1 MPAKKKKANQQQ
13 LQTQRAPQRQ
23 LSPVLLFSKRART
36 WIVAA
41 CSIAIICFVMLPLG
55 LDRLSSANTQEAAAY
70 QAADAAAPTPAPEA
84 AAALPATAE
93 PEAATPAPTQEM
105 RVSEYSTL
113 REGDRYPAVLE
124 LHARLVSLGY
134 LESDEPSET
143 YNEATAS
150 AVALFQRTLNLDMT
164 GVADSQLQE
173 QLFSTDAAPYEAKLG
188 DDGAD
193 VRSMQSRLAQLGYYE
208 EKVNGY
214 FGVATEEALR
224 AFQLKNEL
232 NADGVYGMDE
242 RELIYSADARP
253 AVDPTPT
260 PAPTPKATKK
270 PAATKAPAKT
280 DAPDEPD
287 EPDEPSAPAEPDE
300 PDEPDVPVVPDEP
313 DEGGDGGSSLPVVPD
328 EPEPDEGGS
337 SGGGSGSY
345 GSGINGMIA
354 CAEDQIGKRYVLGDE
369 GPNTFDCSG
378 LVYYCLT
385 KAGVSTTRFSA
396 ASFAKVEKW
405 TLISSMDDLKRGDLL
420 FFTDDGASRVTHTGI
435 YIGGGTMIDASSS
448 NGKVVKRS
456 CTTAYWTRNFVCA
469 RRVF

>member
-1 MPAKKKKANQQQ
+1 MPSKKKRQQ
-13 LQTQRAPQRQ
+13 LQVEHAPRRQ
-23 LSPVLLFSKRART
+23 LSPVALFSRRART

-41 CSIAIICFVMLPLG
+41 CSIAIICFVLLPLG
-55 LDRLSSANTQEAAAY
+55 LDRLSSANTQQAVTY
-70 QAADAAAPTPAPEA
+70 RAADASAPTP
-84 AAALPATAE
+84 E
-93 PEAATPAPTQEM
+93 PEAAVLSATATPPEETPTAEPTPEM
-105 RVSEYSTL
+105 HISQYSTL
-113 REGDRYPAVLE
+113 REGDKYPAVAE

-143 YNEATAS
+143 YNEATAA
-150 AVALFQRTLNLDMT
+150 AVALFQRTLNLAMT
-164 GVADSQLQE
+164 GVADSALQE
-173 QLFSTDAAPYEAKLG
+173 QLFSENAAAYEAKLG

-193 VRSMQSRLAQLGYYE
+193 VRSMQSRLEELGYYT

-214 FGVATEEALR
+214 FGVATEEALK
-224 AFQLKNEL
+224 AFQTKNKL
-232 NADGVYGMDE
+232 DVTGVFGLDDHD
-242 RELIYSADARP
+242 LIYSADARP
-253 AVDPTPT
+253 AIDPTPT
-260 PAPTPKATKK
+260 PSPTPKATKK
-270 PAATKAPAKT
+270 PTTTKAPSSNPEKT
-280 DAPDEPD
+280 
-287 EPDEPSAPAEPDE
+287 SAPATTD
-300 PDEPDVPVVPDEP
+300 DS
-313 DEGGDGGSSLPVVPD
+313 GGSSLPVVSDAPVV
-328 EPEPDEGGS
+328 EPDPTDPPS
-337 SGGGSGSY
+337 SGGSGGSY
-345 GSGINGMIA
+345 GSGIEGMIA
-354 CAEDQIGKRYVLGDE
+354 CAEDQLGKRYVLGDE

-420 FFTDDGASRVTHTGI
+420 FFTDDGESRVTHTGI

>member
-253 AVDPTPT
+253 AVDPPPPPAPNPPP
-260 PAPTPKATKK
+260 PAPTPRAGGTPSWRPLIDDFSSIPGKECGMETCFHGKK
-270 PAATKAPAKT
+270 KDLCADWCRGKT
-280 DAPDEPD
+280 GET
-287 EPDEPSAPAEPDE
+287 SFAEFARPE
-300 PDEPDVPVVPDEP
+300 KKRWFPKGRSGALRVCRIPVPD
-313 DEGGDGGSSLPVVPD
+313 SASCFLPSV
-328 EPEPDEGGS
+328 
-337 SGGGSGSY
+337 
-345 GSGINGMIA
+345 
-354 CAEDQIGKRYVLGDE
+354 
-369 GPNTFDCSG
+369 
-378 LVYYCLT
+378 
-385 KAGVSTTRFSA
+385 
-396 ASFAKVEKW
+396 FA
-405 TLISSMDDLKRGDLL
+405 
-420 FFTDDGASRVTHTGI
+420 GASRAHHRLHALRLQLTKSRFCKI
-435 YIGGGTMIDASSS
+435 KLSRNYNSS
-448 NGKVVKRS
+448 
-456 CTTAYWTRNFVCA
+456 
-469 RRVF
+469 